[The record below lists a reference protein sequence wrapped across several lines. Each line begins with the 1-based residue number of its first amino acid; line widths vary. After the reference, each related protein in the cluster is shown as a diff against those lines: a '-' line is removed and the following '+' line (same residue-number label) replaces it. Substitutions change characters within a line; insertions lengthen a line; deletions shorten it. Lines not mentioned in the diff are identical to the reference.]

1 MNPLGPESR
10 RGMLDCKLQDK
21 TGTPEVYCYAQEA
34 ANKTDHRG
42 TDLSNPDEVQDC
54 LKGHGQ
60 CETYEDYPLNS
71 LGNIFDLAV
80 SIVVK
85 DVRRFVRHLYRIVEE
100 NRDAEGHEGYPEIG
114 GNGKGVDDNEGD
126 TFDGEKDCIADETYF
141 DGEHHPLIGLFHAL
155 FYTNKR

>member
-1 MNPLGPESR
+1 
-10 RGMLDCKLQDK
+10 MLFCKLQNEI
-21 TGTPEVYCYAQEA
+21 GTPEVYCYTQEA
-34 ANKTDHRG
+34 ADKTDRRG
-42 TDLSNPDEVQDC
+42 TDLSNPDEVQDR

-85 DVRRFVRHLYRIVEE
+85 DVRRFVRHLYRVEE
-100 NRDAEGHEGYPEIG
+100 EDGNTKGHERYPQVRSD
-114 GNGKGVDDNEGD
+114 GKGVDDNEGD